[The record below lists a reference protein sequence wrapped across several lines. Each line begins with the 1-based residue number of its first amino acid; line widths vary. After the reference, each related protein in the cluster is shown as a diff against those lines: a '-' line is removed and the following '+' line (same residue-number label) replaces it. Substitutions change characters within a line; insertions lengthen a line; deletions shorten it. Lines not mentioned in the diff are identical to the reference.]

1 MAWLGAYVR
10 LSAERWTASARCW
23 TLAQAM
29 TGRRRYGPWFGGGDS
44 DLVGRVGLIA
54 YYVAAT
60 SYGVM
65 TDWSPKDQECSTLKI
80 EWLTAAEGME
90 QMSQPVATLPEEL
103 LMEILARVPYRSLCR
118 FRCVSPS
125 WRTLCSNRGLLRR
138 SPQTLAGFFCG
149 TSQNICH
156 LLFLNFPAGRSGQ
169 QPLVDPSL
177 PYLHGGGYTHC
188 CGGLLLCKCFT
199 SSPPGVDYVVCN
211 PATEDWTVLPHTE
224 ELRPENIILLGFDPA
239 DPSCFVAFVIVLDDD
254 NAGEITGVE
263 IYLSETR
270 IWTSKQTGWAQET
283 RVHHYQA
290 LNSLFMNGTLHLI
303 TKDSSIVTVDTGGKT
318 WRKISRA
325 YPGWECIGQ
334 SRRCLHVVD
343 IDHYNDDGFLLS
355 VWVLEDASGNWTLK
369 HTVNLSELI

>member
-1 MAWLGAYVR
+1 M
-10 LSAERWTASARCW
+10 
-23 TLAQAM
+23 
-29 TGRRRYGPWFGGGDS
+29 D
-44 DLVGRVGLIA
+44 
-54 YYVAAT
+54 
-60 SYGVM
+60 
-65 TDWSPKDQECSTLKI
+65 
-80 EWLTAAEGME
+80 
-90 QMSQPVATLPEEL
+90 
-103 LMEILARVPYRSLCR
+103 
-118 FRCVSPS
+118 
-125 WRTLCSNRGLLRR
+125 
-138 SPQTLAGFFCG
+138 
-149 TSQNICH
+149 
-156 LLFLNFPAGRSGQ
+156 
-169 QPLVDPSL
+169 
-177 PYLHGGGYTHC
+177 C

-239 DPSCFVAFVIVLDDD
+239 DPSCFVVFVI
-254 NAGEITGVE
+254 

-270 IWTSKQTGWAQET
+270 TWIPKQTGWAQET

-369 HTVNLSELI
+369 HTVNLSELIGMNVHKFDEPYRVIGIHPDCDLIFLVDMEHEKFILYDMDSRKVHVLYGGIGYHWQPYRLYTPCFAEWLSDGN